1 MPRRPLQRETKLCI
15 LHAVL
20 KRGNGWGKKHGLHSH
35 SSSSRKTPQQLLQ
48 WWPREQRG
56 RASLHK
62 EKAQAQLLQAPGF
75 ERGDLRLFFEIPK
88 PEASRSK
95 CLRSVSHFE
104 RQVFN
109 KTLTDCLH
117 SCCR

>member
-35 SSSSRKTPQQLLQ
+35 SSSSRKTPQQLLR

-62 EKAQAQLLQAPGF
+62 EKAQAQLSRVICLLESARKLSSSFG
-75 ERGDLRLFFEIPK
+75 G
-88 PEASRSK
+88 ASPVLLCIGTQTVQFAAHATVTVACQR
-95 CLRSVSHFE
+95 
-104 RQVFN
+104 
-109 KTLTDCLH
+109 
-117 SCCR
+117 